1 MSVTV
6 LTPATP
12 APAAF
17 RLTTLE
23 AVMAEITLE
32 DNIQFAES
40 LLDQASAAIAREC
53 HTIFAQQA
61 YREVQ
66 PTNYDTQ
73 RLLLRYRP
81 LVSVSSVSHGG
92 TVITD
97 YRIDSADGA
106 ILYRYGGWYIS
117 PWAAEDWT
125 VDYIAGF
132 IGPEQLTP
140 PDPTGPTLRNDAADL
155 ERACI
160 ETIKV
165 WFHERLVETR
175 IEARTLGEQRIDYGV
190 QARTVGMPALAKDL
204 LKNWR
209 RAVLA

>member
-17 RLTTLE
+17 RLTTME
-23 AVMAEITLE
+23 VVMKEITLE
-32 DNIQFAES
+32 DNLLFAES

-106 ILYRYGGWYIS
+106 ILYRHGGWFIS
-117 PWAAEDWT
+117 PWATEDWT

-155 ERACI
+155 ERAAI
-160 ETIKV
+160 ECIKV
-165 WFHERLVETR
+165 WFNERIVSDR
-175 IEARTLGEQRIDYGV
+175 IQSRTLGDQRIDYGI
-190 QARTVGMPALAKDL
+190 QALSRGIPALSKDL
-204 LKNWR
+204 LRNWR
-209 RAVLA
+209 RVVLA